1 VGDAQIGSGG
11 WEFLGGMRRGG
22 AGRGGGIIIMS
33 S

>member
-22 AGRGGGIIIMS
+22 GEEREEEEG
-33 S
+33 